1 MKKIYKIFLLLF
13 LLIFLS
19 TYSFNQLDLDFNE
32 KKFFN
37 IKFIKIEN
45 NFLIKKEEIKQELE
59 HIYDKN
65 IFFISKIDLEKPLK
79 KVNFLNKINVR
90 KKYPD
95 TIVIKIFENKPIA
108 ILYKKNNKYILDDG
122 SNLISYEDNNDLSIL
137 PIIYGDNDESN
148 FTSFFKEL
156 KKNDFPTKKVKKYY
170 FFQIGRWDLELQ
182 NNKIIKFPYKNIEE
196 AIKKSVELLDRKD
209 FVNYK
214 SIDLRVDGKI
224 IVE

>member
-1 MKKIYKIFLLLF
+1 MLLF

-37 IKFIKIEN
+37 IKFIKNEN

-122 SNLISYEDNNDLSIL
+122 SNLISYEDNND
-137 PIIYGDNDESN
+137 
-148 FTSFFKEL
+148 
-156 KKNDFPTKKVKKYY
+156 FPTKKVKKYY